1 MRNRLTLMILIGLFA
16 GIALGFTLHGA
27 YAPNDPALA
36 AWADTLKL
44 LPDVFLRLIKMII
57 APLIASTIITG
68 IAGMGDSTA
77 LGRIGAKA
85 MAWFIGAS
93 LVSLGL
99 GMVLV
104 NWWQPGVGVGAVAT
118 ANLGDIA
125 TKQLTLRH
133 FVLEI
138 FPTSAADAMAQNNVL
153 QILVFS
159 VFCGVALS
167 AIGARGRLIV
177 TFAEAVV
184 QMMMQITSY
193 VMAVSPL
200 AVFGAMA
207 AIVATKGLGILVTY
221 GVLAGEFYAG
231 LGILWLILIAVGG
244 AFLGRRIVLLI
255 RYVRE
260 PVLITFSTATSEASL
275 PKMLEQL
282 DRFGIP
288 RRVSG
293 FVLPLG
299 YAFNLD
305 GSMMYTSFAALFIA
319 QAYGIHLGWEQQILM
334 LLTLMISSKGIAGV
348 PRASLVVIAATL
360 NQFHVPVEGVALLL
374 GIDTF
379 LDMGRSATSAFGN
392 AVATAV
398 VCRAEGMLQPP
409 MDPDAP
415 PAPTPHDSP
424 EHGRHGLHIDPSI

>member
-1 MRNRLTLMILIGLFA
+1 MRQRLTLFLILGLIA
-16 GIALGFTLHGA
+16 GMAVGYALHA
-27 YAPNDPALA
+27 SYDAADPALA
-36 AWADTLKL
+36 TWADMLKL

-68 IAGMGDSTA
+68 IAGMGDSSA

-85 MAWFIGAS
+85 LAWFVSAS
-93 LVSLGL
+93 FVSLLL

-104 NWWQPGVGVGAVAT
+104 NWWQPGVGVNAVA
-118 ANLGDIA
+118 APVGELA
-125 TKQLTLRH
+125 TTELTLRH

-138 FPTSAADAMAQNNVL
+138 FPTSALDAMAHNNVL

-159 VFCGVALS
+159 VFSGVALT
-167 AIGARGRLIV
+167 AIGDKGRPIV
-177 TFAEAVV
+177 ELAEAVV
-184 QMMMQITSY
+184 QMMLRVTAY

-200 AVFGAMA
+200 AVFGAVA
-207 AIVATKGLGILVTY
+207 SIVAQKGLGIIVTY

-231 LGILWLILIAVGG
+231 LALLWLILIAAGSL
-244 AFLGRRIVLLI
+244 FLGKRILLLV

-275 PKMLEQL
+275 PRMFEAL
-282 DRFGIP
+282 DRFGVP

-305 GSMMYTSFAALFIA
+305 GSMMYTSFASLFIA
-319 QAYGIHLGWEQQILM
+319 QAYGIHLTWEQQILM
-334 LLTLMISSKGIAGV
+334 LLTLMITSKGIAGV

-379 LDMGRSATSAFGN
+379 LDMGRSGTSVFGN

-415 PAPTPHDSP
+415 LPEAPHDTA
-424 EHGRHGLHIDPSI
+424 EHGKKGLHLDPEQ